1 MRRFGYLYEQ
11 ICSYDNL
18 EEAFRCAAKKK
29 RKRNYVKRFA
39 SNLEA
44 NLLHIQNELQ
54 THTFQTSS
62 YSTFVVHE
70 PKERLIFR
78 LPFRD
83 RIVHWAVMLITESIW
98 TKNLTRDT
106 YACVKKRGIH
116 PLLKKLK
123 EKLHT
128 FPAGTEFCLK
138 IDVTKFYPS
147 IKHDLLKDVIRSK
160 IKDPHLLILLDG
172 IIDSADGVPIGNYLS
187 QYFANIYLSE
197 LDHLLKEYYDV
208 NHYFRYADDMV
219 VLAGSKEELHGLLVA
234 INDYLIEYRHLFL
247 KNNYQIFSVEDRG
260 IDFIGYVTRHKYVLA
275 RKENKKRLCRK
286 LAKLRK
292 KGLSDEEIRQ
302 ELSSFVGFMKHCNS
316 RHLLNIL
323 GLEMKKFSDFKKEG
337 GNLTGSKYHIDA
349 ILGKEIHLKGFDVTD
364 SKYEKDKKCLT
375 IQYDIEEQLRGP
387 NGELLTNED
396 GTPKMGWVEHITFTG
411 SEALIRQL
419 DGVEFDEPCAARIIK
434 QTIGDKGKCFYNIV
448 DP

>member
-29 RKRNYVKRFA
+29 RKKQYVRRFA
-39 SNLEA
+39 SDLEA
-44 NLLHIQNELQ
+44 NLLHIQKELQ
-54 THTFQTSS
+54 TLTFQTST

-83 RIVHWAVMLITESIW
+83 RIVHWAVMLITEPIW
-98 TKNLTRDT
+98 TKNLTRDA
-106 YACVKKRGIH
+106 YACVKNRGIH

-123 EKLHT
+123 QKLHN
-128 FPAGTEFCLK
+128 FPAGTTYCLK

-147 IKHDLLKDVIRSK
+147 IEHDLLKDVIREK
-160 IKDPHLLILLDG
+160 IKDPSLLTLLDG
-172 IIDSADGVPIGNYLS
+172 IVDSAEGVPIGNYLS

-197 LDHLLKEYYDV
+197 LDHLLKEHYDV
-208 NHYFRYADDMV
+208 SHYFRYADDMV
-219 VLAGSKEELHGLLVA
+219 ILAGSKEELHALLVA
-234 INDYLIEYRHLFL
+234 INDYLIEHRHLFL
-247 KNNYQIFSVEDRG
+247 KNNYQVFPVEDRG
-260 IDFIGYVTRHKYVLA
+260 IDFIGYVTRHEFVLA

-286 LAKLRK
+286 LANLRK

-302 ELSSFVGFMKHCNS
+302 ELSSNVGFMKHCNS

-411 SEALIRQL
+411 SEALIKQL

-434 QTIGDKGKCFYNIV
+434 QTIGDKGKCFFNIV

>member
-1 MRRFGYLYEQ
+1 MRRFGHLYEQ

-29 RKRNYVKRFA
+29 RKRSYVKRFA

-44 NLLHIQNELQ
+44 NLLHIQEMLQ
-54 THTFQTSS
+54 TLTFETSP
-62 YSTFVVHE
+62 YKTFSVYE
-70 PKERLIFR
+70 PKERLIFS

-83 RIVHWAVMLITESIW
+83 RIVHWAVMLVTEQIW
-98 TKNLTRDT
+98 TNHLTRDA
-106 YACVKKRGIH
+106 YACIKKRGIH

-123 EKLHT
+123 QKLYA
-128 FPAGTEFCLK
+128 FPQGTEYCLK
-138 IDVTKFYPS
+138 IDIRKFYPS
-147 IKHDLLKDVIRSK
+147 INHELLKEVIRSK
-160 IKDPHLLILLDG
+160 IKDPSLLKLLFG
-172 IIDSADGVPIGNYLS
+172 IVDSAEGVPIGNYLS
-187 QYFANIYLSE
+187 QYFANIYLAE
-197 LDHLLKEYYDV
+197 LDHLLKEIYDV
-208 NHYFRYADDMV
+208 KHYFRYADDMV
-219 VLAGSKEELHGLLVA
+219 ILAGSKEELHALLVA
-234 INDYLIEYRHLFL
+234 INHYLIESRQLSL
-247 KNNYQIFSVEDRG
+247 KGNYQIFPVESRG
-260 IDFIGYVTRHKYVLA
+260 IDFVGYVTRHEYVLA
-275 RKENKKRLCRK
+275 RKENKKKLCRK
-286 LAKLRK
+286 VAKLRK
-292 KGLSDEEIRQ
+292 KGLSDEDIRN
-302 ELSSFVGFMKHCNS
+302 ELSSNIGFMKHCNS
-316 RHLLNIL
+316 KHLLNIL

>member
-128 FPAGTEFCLK
+128 SPAGTEFCLK

>member
-375 IQYDIEEQLRGP
+375 IQYDIEEQLRGS